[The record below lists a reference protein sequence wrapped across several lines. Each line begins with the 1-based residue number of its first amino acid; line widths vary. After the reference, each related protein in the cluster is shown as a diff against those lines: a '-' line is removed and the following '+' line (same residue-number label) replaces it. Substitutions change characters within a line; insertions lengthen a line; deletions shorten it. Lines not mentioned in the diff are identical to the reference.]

1 MLGCKKEEFYLPR
14 DFHFLNCA
22 YLSPQSRR
30 VEAAGLAALQRKRN
44 PADIRPQDFFTESDR
59 VRALFGR
66 LIGANPQ
73 SVALIPS
80 VSYGLASIAKN
91 LPIGRSQKIVLL
103 HEQFPS
109 NVYTW
114 RRLAGRHGAKLFTVI
129 PPKAAR
135 AAVWN
140 ERILD
145 AIDRET
151 AIVALP
157 NVHWTDG
164 TLFDLEAI
172 SERARSVGAA
182 LVIDGTQSVGA
193 LPFDVGRV
201 RPDALI
207 CAGYKWL
214 FGPYST
220 ALAYF
225 DERHHNGVP
234 LEENWITRNRSEEFS
249 RLVDYEDE
257 YQPGAV
263 RFDVGERSN
272 FALLPMLSAALEQV
286 LEWDPEHIQV
296 YCRELTSGLIEEAR
310 TIGYE
315 LEDETGRAAH
325 LFGIRMRAKGGEV
338 RLREE
343 LEKRNVAV
351 SVRGSAV
358 RVAPHVYNDEHD
370 VEALLDALRAAAEV
384 AV

>member
-1 MLGCKKEEFYLPR
+1 MLDCRKEEFYLPA

-30 VEAAGLAALQRKRN
+30 VEAAGQAALQRKRN
-44 PADIRPQDFFTESDR
+44 PADIRPKDFFTESDH
-59 VRALFGR
+59 VRRLFAE
-66 LIGANPQ
+66 LIGAKP
-73 SVALIPS
+73 SSIALVPS

-91 LPIGRSQKIVLL
+91 LPVVRNQKIVLL
-103 HEQFPS
+103 NEQFPS

-114 RRLAGRHGAKLFTVI
+114 RRLAGRHGAKIVTVE
-129 PPKAAR
+129 PPEKNRAR
-135 AAVWN
+135 GWN
-140 ERILD
+140 ERILN

-172 SERARSVGAA
+172 GERARSVGAA
-182 LVIDGTQSVGA
+182 LVVDGTQSVGA
-193 LPFDVGRV
+193 LPFHVERV
-201 RPDALI
+201 RPDAI
-207 CAGYKWL
+207 VCAGYKWL

-220 ALAYF
+220 ALAYI

-234 LEENWITRNRSEEFS
+234 LEENWITRRRSEEFS
-249 RLVDYEDE
+249 RLVDYEDQ

-272 FALLPMLSAALEQV
+272 FALLPMLAAALDQIQ
-286 LEWDPEHIQV
+286 EWGPEEIQK
-296 YCRELTSGLIEEAR
+296 YCRALTSGLIEEAR
-310 TIGYE
+310 TMGYE
-315 LEDETGRAAH
+315 IEDESGRASH
-325 LFGIRMRAKGGEV
+325 LFGIRMRIRGAEV
-338 RLREE
+338 RLRDE

-370 VEALLDALRAAAEV
+370 VEALLDALRAVAGV